1 MNVRWWG
8 IPANRSVQLYPT
20 GGMSPPF
27 PKSNLQG
34 VPMTDAAERMQSLT
48 ERQREIYDFVRDK
61 IVNRG
66 YGPTVRDIGA
76 HFGIRSPNG
85 VMCHLKALEKKGLI
99 AREPGK
105 SRAIQLADPPRART
119 SLPLVGLVAAGSPV
133 LAEEQTE
140 TVDFSPL
147 FESDDHFCLRVKG
160 DSMIEDHIDE
170 GDYVVVRKQPT
181 ARNGEIVVA
190 LVDEGSEAT
199 LKRYFRETNRIRLQ
213 PANAAMEPIYADRVE
228 IRGVVTGVIR
238 QY

>member
-1 MNVRWWG
+1 M
-8 IPANRSVQLYPT
+8 IDS
-20 GGMSPPF
+20 
-27 PKSNLQG
+27 
-34 VPMTDAAERMQSLT
+34 AEKFQSLT
-48 ERQREIYDFVRDK
+48 ERQKEIYEFVRDK

-105 SRAIQLADPPRART
+105 SRAIQLSDPPRPRT
-119 SLPLVGLVAAGSPV
+119 TLPLVGLVAAGSPV
-133 LAEEQTE
+133 LAEEQADE
-140 TVDFSPL
+140 IDFAPL
-147 FESDDHFCLRVKG
+147 FETDDQFCLKVRG
-160 DSMIEDHIDE
+160 DSMIEDHIAE
-170 GDYVVVRKQPT
+170 GDFVVVRRQAE

-190 LVDEGSEAT
+190 VVDDGTEAT
-199 LKRYFRETNRIRLQ
+199 LKRYYREGNRVRLQ
-213 PANAAMEPIYADRVE
+213 PANATMQPIYTESCE